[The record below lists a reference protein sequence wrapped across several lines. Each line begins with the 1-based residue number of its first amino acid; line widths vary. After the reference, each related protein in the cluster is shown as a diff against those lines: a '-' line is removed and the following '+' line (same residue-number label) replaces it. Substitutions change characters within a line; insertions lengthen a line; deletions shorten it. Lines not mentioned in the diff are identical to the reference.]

1 MRVVILGAGL
11 VGPICAKV
19 LSQRSSEFAVRRLD
33 DGNRVRMEENHSIPS
48 GENVAREVLG

>member
-1 MRVVILGAGL
+1 MKVVIVGAGL

-33 DGNRVRMEENHSIPS
+33 DGNRVRMEENYSILS

>member
-1 MRVVILGAGL
+1 MKVVIVGAGL

-19 LSQRSSEFAVRRLD
+19 LSQRRPEFAVRRLE
-33 DGNRVRMEENHSIPS
+33 DGNRVRMEENCSILS